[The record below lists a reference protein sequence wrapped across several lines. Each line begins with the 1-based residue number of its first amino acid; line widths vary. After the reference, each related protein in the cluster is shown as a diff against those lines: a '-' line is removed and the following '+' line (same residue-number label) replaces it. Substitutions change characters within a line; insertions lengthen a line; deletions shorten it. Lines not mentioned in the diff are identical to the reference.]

1 MMALF
6 EPELLPL
13 VNVIDL
19 TKQYN
24 GAPVLEGV
32 SFDLAEHSRT
42 AILGP
47 SGSGKTT
54 LLRLLAGLE
63 LPEQGEIY
71 MRGQVISQPGWARPP
86 HQRGMGMVFQSPALW
101 PHMNVAQNILFG
113 LGNLSRSS
121 ARQRLEV
128 VLAQCALLGLETRH
142 PQHLSGGEARR
153 VALARAIA
161 PQPQILLLD
170 EPLTNLDPDLKN
182 TLLELLRT
190 IASDI
195 SILVHVTHDRQEAE
209 FLCERIWTICDR
221 RLVADATGKGEQ

>member
-1 MMALF
+1 MMVLCV
-6 EPELLPL
+6 PEILPL
-13 VNVIDL
+13 INVIDL

-24 GAPVLEGV
+24 GAPILEGV

-63 LPEQGEIY
+63 LPEHGKIY

-86 HQRGMGMVFQSPALW
+86 HQRSMGMVFQSPALW
-101 PHMNVAQNILFG
+101 PHMTVAQNILFG
-113 LGNLSRSS
+113 LGDLSRS
-121 ARQRLEV
+121 AACQRLEA
-128 VLAQCALLGLETRH
+128 VLAQCALLGLETRY

-170 EPLTNLDPDLKN
+170 EPLTNLDSDLRK

-190 IASDI
+190 IASEV
-195 SILVHVTHDRQEAE
+195 SILVHVTHDHREAE
-209 FLCERIWTICDR
+209 FLCERIWTIRDR
-221 RLVADATGKGEQ
+221 QLVTGTTGKG